1 MQIYSIY
8 FLGDDLKIRDTPVL
22 SIFPEVVDVATKEI
36 VHAKSKFIEALT
48 HKCWVV
54 QISCLKQRRRNEL
67 EQLLMAFDQSNLDGN
82 NKHILSVNEENIPE
96 KYRPLFRRLKMAA
109 SSKEVKRLMKKEDDD
124 LRYLKEEFRIRE
136 NKVVKEK
143 DAIIAQKDKM
153 IEVLLQ
159 EIEQLKK
166 ANIKNLN

>member
-1 MQIYSIY
+1 
-8 FLGDDLKIRDTPVL
+8 
-22 SIFPEVVDVATKEI
+22 
-36 VHAKSKFIEALT
+36 
-48 HKCWVV
+48 
-54 QISCLKQRRRNEL
+54 
-67 EQLLMAFDQSNLDGN
+67 
-82 NKHILSVNEENIPE
+82 
-96 KYRPLFRRLKMAA
+96 
-109 SSKEVKRLMKKEDDD
+109 MKKEDDD

-136 NKVVKEK
+136 NKAVKEK